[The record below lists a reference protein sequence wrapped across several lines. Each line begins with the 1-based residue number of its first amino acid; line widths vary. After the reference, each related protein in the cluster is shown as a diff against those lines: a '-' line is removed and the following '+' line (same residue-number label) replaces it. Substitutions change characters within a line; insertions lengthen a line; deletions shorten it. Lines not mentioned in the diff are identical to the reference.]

1 MTYLDLFVICWIL
14 CPAVSCGV
22 IAALTTSQAGV
33 FIEDLLP
40 TTQAPREILRVATGP
55 APGVRFLLIII
66 IIVVH
71 LGGSRRRDI
80 RTWPNTPRTP
90 TPLRKGKRE
99 GRKVA
104 QGGGW
109 DDLLIILVVIV
120 VLIKGEAPLLE
131 ADGRR
136 EGADK
141 SPWDEEA
148 FDEKWAQALE
158 NTGFLTPEI
167 MRLEPVVESR
177 AGICEFEA
185 EEIEEMLGAPPKRK
199 RQKWRKGGRHGGK
212 SRRHGGRRMK
222 DTWVR

>member
-1 MTYLDLFVICWIL
+1 MTYLDLFVICWII
-14 CPAVSCGV
+14 CPAAFCGV

-40 TTQAPREILRVATGP
+40 ATQAPREILRVATGP
-55 APGVRFLLIII
+55 APGVRFLLIVIV
-66 IIVVH
+66 IVVH
-71 LGGSRRRDI
+71 LGGFRRRGA

-120 VLIKGEAPLLE
+120 LIKGEAPLYKRPQLPYQL
-131 ADGRR
+131 
-136 EGADK
+136 
-141 SPWDEEA
+141 PWNKEA
-148 FDEKWAQALE
+148 FEEKWAQALK

-167 MRLEPVVESR
+167 MLEPCLVEQIEASFEVMSEREKGAR
-177 AGICEFEA
+177 A
-185 EEIEEMLGAPPKRK
+185 KRDSYH
-199 RQKWRKGGRHGGK
+199 WRGDRAGRHGGK
-212 SRRHGGRRMK
+212 SGRHGGRK
-222 DTWVR
+222 IKPTWG